1 MGKLEPLFTNREL
14 SWLDFNERVLSLAE
28 SQDLPLLER
37 IKFLAIFHSNLDEF
51 FMVRVANLIRRI
63 DLGYEFEEGSTLSN
77 TQLSHKISIRVN
89 ELILRIEKLYFNEL
103 IPALSDNEIRI
114 VEYSQLDE
122 ASQRK
127 FELFFDEKILPVLT
141 PLAVDPSHPFPHIS
155 GLSLNFGV
163 YVSKDLGQRQFIR
176 LKIPGNFSRFLA
188 VHTSESNQFVRIEE
202 IIAANLGKLFPGAK
216 VEEFFLFRVTRNQD
230 LELDEDD
237 ENEDL
242 LASMQE
248 ELERRRFGDVVRL
261 EVENL
266 ENETLLLKLIEEF
279 EIKKMQIYRVGTPL
293 DLGALMEL
301 ANFEAPALKYQPF
314 QPCTHPRL
322 LDLPEAE
329 DAEDFDEFFERIRG
343 GEVLL
348 HHPYHSFS
356 SSVAKFVD
364 LAARDPK
371 VLAIKQTLYRTSGDS
386 PIMRS
391 LIEAAK
397 NGKQVLAVI
406 EIRARFDETA
416 NVRWAQKLEEAG
428 VHVVYGLLGLKTHAK
443 ASLVLREEGDHL
455 RRYSHIGTGNY
466 HPRTARMYEDLGILS
481 ADEALGIDLST
492 LFNQLSG
499 YAPDSRYS
507 RLLVAP
513 KFLRDEIQQKIE
525 RERENHLM
533 GKSSRI
539 RMKLNAIMDQQILRA
554 LYEAANAGVP
564 IELNVRGI
572 CSFNMLS
579 VENSARVKIRS
590 ILGRFL
596 EHSRI
601 YNFHNDGKEEYWIGS
616 ADMMDR
622 NLNRRVET
630 LVAATDLEHVRE
642 LDKILSSAFSDEY
655 ASWSLE
661 ADNQWKFNGFDDRGG
676 RRKSYQEF
684 FMKEICP

>member
-28 SQDLPLLER
+28 SKDLHLLER

-127 FELFFDEKILPVLT
+127 FEVFFDEKILPVLT

-163 YVSKDLGQRQFIR
+163 YVSKDLGQKQFIR

-329 DAEDFDEFFERIRG
+329 DDEDFDEFFERIRG

>member
-103 IPALSDNEIRI
+103 IPELSDNEIRI

-176 LKIPGNFSRFLA
+176 LKIPGNFNRFLA
-188 VHTSESNQFVRIEE
+188 AHTSESNQFVRIEE

>member
-14 SWLDFNERVLSLAE
+14 SWLDFNARVLSLAE
-28 SQDLPLLER
+28 SKDLPLLER
-37 IKFLAIFHSNLDEF
+37 VKFLAIFHSNLDEF

-63 DLGYEFEEGSTLSN
+63 DLGYEFEEGSSLSN
-77 TQLSHKISIRVN
+77 SQLLEKISIRVN
-89 ELILRIEKLYFNEL
+89 EFILRIEELYFNEL
-103 IPALSDNEIRI
+103 IPELSHNEIRI
-114 VEYSQLDE
+114 VEYSQLDG
-122 ASQRK
+122 ASQK
-127 FELFFDEKILPVLT
+127 KLDLFFDEKILPVLT

-163 YVSKDLGQRQFIR
+163 YVSKDFGQRQFIR

-188 VHTSESNQFVRIEE
+188 GHISDSNHFVRIEE
-202 IIAANLGKLFPGAK
+202 VIAANLGKLFPGAK

-266 ENETLLLKLIEEF
+266 ENEALLLKLIEEF

-293 DLGALMEL
+293 DLAAMMEI
-301 ANFEAPALKYQPF
+301 ANLETSSLKYPPF
-314 QPCTHPRL
+314 QPCTHPCL

-329 DAEDFDEFFERIRG
+329 DDEDFDEFFERIRV

-348 HHPYHSFS
+348 HHPYHSFA

-371 VLAIKQTLYRTSGDS
+371 VVAIKQTLYRTSGDS

-466 HPRTARMYEDLGILS
+466 NPRTARIYEDLAILS
-481 ADEALGIDLST
+481 ADETLGIDLST

-539 RMKLNAIMDQQILRA
+539 RMKLNAIMDQEILRA

-564 IELNVRGI
+564 IEINVRGI
-572 CSFNMLS
+572 CSFNMIS

-630 LVAATDLEHVRE
+630 LVAATNLEHIRE
-642 LDKILSSAFSDEY
+642 LDKILTSAFSDEY

-661 ADNQWKFNGFDDRGG
+661 ADNLWKFNGFDERGG
-676 RRKSYQEF
+676 RRKNYQEF

>member
-28 SQDLPLLER
+28 SKDLPLLER

-103 IPALSDNEIRI
+103 IPELSRNEIRI

-163 YVSKDLGQRQFIR
+163 YVSKDLGQKQFIR

-266 ENETLLLKLIEEF
+266 ENETLLLKLIEAF

-329 DAEDFDEFFERIRG
+329 DDEDFDEFFERIRG

-661 ADNQWKFNGFDDRGG
+661 ADNQWKFYGFDDRGG

>member
-28 SQDLPLLER
+28 SKDLPLLER

-103 IPALSDNEIRI
+103 IPELSRNEIRI

-163 YVSKDLGQRQFIR
+163 YVSKDLGQKQFIR

-329 DAEDFDEFFERIRG
+329 DDEDFDEFFERIRG

-661 ADNQWKFNGFDDRGG
+661 ADNQWKFYGFDDRGG

>member
-103 IPALSDNEIRI
+103 IPELSDNEIRI

-329 DAEDFDEFFERIRG
+329 DDEDFDEFFERIRG

>member
-579 VENSARVKIRS
+579 VENSTRVKIRS

>member
-1 MGKLEPLFTNREL
+1 VGKLEPLFTNREL

-28 SQDLPLLER
+28 SKDLPLLER

-103 IPALSDNEIRI
+103 IPELSRNEIRI

-163 YVSKDLGQRQFIR
+163 YVSKDLGQKQFIR

-329 DAEDFDEFFERIRG
+329 DDEDFDEFFERIRG

-661 ADNQWKFNGFDDRGG
+661 ADNQWKFYGFDDRGG

>member
-103 IPALSDNEIRI
+103 IPELSDNEIRI

-188 VHTSESNQFVRIEE
+188 AHTSESNQFVRIEE

-329 DAEDFDEFFERIRG
+329 DDEDFDEFFERIRG

>member
-188 VHTSESNQFVRIEE
+188 AHTSESNQFVRIEE

>member
-1 MGKLEPLFTNREL
+1 
-14 SWLDFNERVLSLAE
+14 
-28 SQDLPLLER
+28 
-37 IKFLAIFHSNLDEF
+37 
-51 FMVRVANLIRRI
+51 
-63 DLGYEFEEGSTLSN
+63 
-77 TQLSHKISIRVN
+77 
-89 ELILRIEKLYFNEL
+89 
-103 IPALSDNEIRI
+103 
-114 VEYSQLDE
+114 
-122 ASQRK
+122 
-127 FELFFDEKILPVLT
+127 
-141 PLAVDPSHPFPHIS
+141 
-155 GLSLNFGV
+155 
-163 YVSKDLGQRQFIR
+163 
-176 LKIPGNFSRFLA
+176 
-188 VHTSESNQFVRIEE
+188 
-202 IIAANLGKLFPGAK
+202 
-216 VEEFFLFRVTRNQD
+216 
-230 LELDEDD
+230 
-237 ENEDL
+237 
-242 LASMQE
+242 
-248 ELERRRFGDVVRL
+248 
-261 EVENL
+261 
-266 ENETLLLKLIEEF
+266 
-279 EIKKMQIYRVGTPL
+279 MQIYRVGTPL
-293 DLGALMEL
+293 DLAALMEI

-329 DAEDFDEFFERIRG
+329 DTEDFDDFFDRIRG

-364 LAARDPK
+364 LAARDPR

-499 YAPDSRYS
+499 YAPNSRYS

-513 KFLRDEIQQKIE
+513 KFLRDEIQEKIK

-539 RMKLNAIMDQQILRA
+539 RMKLNSIMDQQILSA

-564 IELNVRGI
+564 IEINVRGI

-579 VENSARVKIRS
+579 VENSARIKIRS

-601 YNFHNDGKEEYWIGS
+601 YNFHNDGQEEYWIGS

-630 LVAATDLEHVRE
+630 LVAATDLEHIRE
-642 LDKILSSAFSDEY
+642 LDKILTSAFSDEY

-661 ADNQWKFNGFDDRGG
+661 ADNEWKFNDFDDRGG

>member
-103 IPALSDNEIRI
+103 IPELSDNEIRI

-163 YVSKDLGQRQFIR
+163 YVSKDLGQKQFIR

>member
-163 YVSKDLGQRQFIR
+163 YVSKDLGQKQFIR

-329 DAEDFDEFFERIRG
+329 DDEDFDEFFERIRG

-481 ADEALGIDLST
+481 ADEALGVDLST

-579 VENSARVKIRS
+579 IENSARVKIRS

-642 LDKILSSAFSDEY
+642 LDKILTSAFSDEY

-661 ADNQWKFNGFDDRGG
+661 ADNQWKFNDFDDRGG

>member
-14 SWLDFNERVLSLAE
+14 SWLDFNARVLSLAE
-28 SQDLPLLER
+28 SKELPLLER

-63 DLGYEFEEGSTLSN
+63 ELGYEFEEGSTHSN
-77 TQLSHKISIRVN
+77 SQISHEISIRVN
-89 ELILRIEKLYFNEL
+89 EFILRIERLYFNEL
-103 IPALSDNEIRI
+103 IPELSRNEIRI
-114 VEYSQLDE
+114 VEYSELDD

-127 FELFFDEKILPVLT
+127 LELFFDEKILPVLT

-155 GLSLNFGV
+155 GLSLNFGI
-163 YVSKDLGQRQFIR
+163 YVSKAAGQKQFIR

-188 VHTSESNQFVRIEE
+188 VHTLDSNQFVRIEE
-202 IIAANLGKLFPGAK
+202 VIAANLGKLFPGAK

-279 EIKKMQIYRVGTPL
+279 EIKKIQIYRVGTPL
-293 DLGALMEL
+293 DLAALMEL

-314 QPCTHPRL
+314 QPCTHPRF

-329 DAEDFDEFFERIRG
+329 EVEDFDQFFERIRG

-356 SSVAKFVD
+356 SSVAKFVE
-364 LAARDPK
+364 LAARDPR

-481 ADEALGIDLST
+481 ADEALGVDLST

-539 RMKLNAIMDQQILRA
+539 RMKLNAIMDQEILRA

-579 VENSARVKIRS
+579 IENSARVKIRS

-601 YNFHNDGKEEYWIGS
+601 YNFHNDGQEEYWIGS

-642 LDKILSSAFSDEY
+642 LDKILTSAFSDEY
-655 ASWSLE
+655 AAWSLE
-661 ADNQWKFNGFDDRGG
+661 ADNQWKFNDVNDRGG